1 MPAIKGKYA
10 KDVLN
15 YAQGVIDGT
24 IIAGE
29 DRFIG
34 CKRFMNM
41 ISAPE
46 YEVRTRDAD
55 FVIGIIENS
64 FCHKQGERLDG
75 TPLRG
80 TPFNLEPWQKFIIYG
95 MLFFFYPGTIERVV
109 KEAFIYV
116 PRKNGKTILVS
127 ALAWALS
134 ILQRKSGSV
143 VYVVGAALKQ
153 ALETFDNWD
162 YNVTRVQY
170 PDKKAAQDD
179 GWIIKDNSFEHSIEH
194 QDLAG
199 GSVSL
204 NALASNP
211 DGQDS
216 FNCKIVIADEVHAYR
231 SPKQYNVLKE
241 ATKAYTN
248 KLVITITT
256 AGDDGTSFCAQRL
269 TYCRRVLRG
278 KFQNENL
285 FSFICCADESEKG
298 EVDILDPVQHQ
309 KANPSYG
316 VTIRPADIMNDA
328 QQAEH
333 DPQQRKDFLAK
344 SLNIFTAQQR
354 AYFDV
359 KAFQWS
365 NRQSEKALGIDPDW
379 SLDQKL
385 DFVAKL
391 PVRWYGG
398 ADLSKLHDLTAS
410 ALHGQYGEIDI
421 VIPHCWFP
429 ITAAVEKADKDNI
442 PLFGWQDDGWL
453 TMCNAPTN
461 DHQSVVNWFVAM
473 RKRGF
478 KIEQIGHDRKFCRE
492 YYVGMKA
499 AGFSIV
505 DQPQYFYKKSEGF
518 RHIEKQVKNGRFYYF
533 GAEPYEY
540 CVQNIRAIE
549 KTDDMIQYE
558 KIEPTHRIDV
568 FDADVFATV
577 RMLECLEKAGLLN
590 SWFGKG

>member
-1 MPAIKGKYA
+1 MKGKYA
-10 KDVLN
+10 KEVLA
-15 YAQGVIDGT
+15 YAKSVADGK
-24 IIAGE
+24 IVAGE
-29 DRFIG
+29 DRVLG
-34 CKRFMNM
+34 CQRFLKMLDDKR
-41 ISAPE
+41 

-55 FVIGIIENS
+55 FVIGIIESS
-64 FCHKQGERLDG
+64 FCHKQGEKLDG

-80 TPFNLEPWQKFIIYG
+80 TPFKLEAWQKFVIYG
-95 MLFFFYPGTIERVV
+95 MLIFFYPGTKERVV
-109 KEAFIYV
+109 KEAFIFV

-127 ALAWALS
+127 ALAWALA
-134 ILQRKSGSV
+134 ILQRLSGSV

-162 YNVTRVQY
+162 YNIERAQY
-170 PDKKAAQDD
+170 PSKKAAQDD

-194 QDLAG
+194 KDLAG

-216 FNCKIVIADEVHAYR
+216 FNCNVVIADEVHAYK

-248 KLVITITT
+248 KLVIAITT

-269 TYCRRVLRG
+269 AYCRRVLRG
-278 KFQNENL
+278 KNENENL
-285 FSFICCADESEKG
+285 FIFLCCADQGEKG

-316 VTIRPADIMNDA
+316 VTIRPDDIMNDA
-328 QQAEH
+328 RQAND

-344 SLNIFTAQQR
+344 SLNIFSAQQR
-354 AYFDV
+354 AYFDL
-359 KAFQWS
+359 AQFQWS
-365 NRQSEKALGIDPDW
+365 NREAEKALGIDPDW
-379 SLDQKL
+379 TLEKKIG
-385 DFVAKL
+385 FVAKL
-391 PVRWYGG
+391 PIRWYGG
-398 ADLSKLHDLTAS
+398 ADLSKLHDLTAA
-410 ALHGQYGEIDI
+410 ALHGQYNGIDI
-421 VIPHCWFP
+421 VLHHCWFP
-429 ITAAVEKADKDNI
+429 VVMAAVKADQDNI
-442 PLFGWQDDGWL
+442 PLFGWADDGWL

-461 DHQSVVNWFVAM
+461 DHIAVVKWFTDM
-473 RKRGF
+473 RQRGF
-478 KIEQIGHDRKFCRE
+478 KIEQVGHDRKFCRE
-492 YYVGMKA
+492 YYVGMKS
-499 AGFSIV
+499 AGFSVV

-518 RHIEKQVKNGRFYYF
+518 RHIEKQMKNGRLYYF

-540 CVQNIRAIE
+540 CIQNVRAIE

-558 KIEPTHRIDV
+558 KIEPSHRIDV